1 MITVLEAGSLRSG
14 CQHGQVRTP
23 FLVKDF
29 SLYPHIVEG
38 ERELSWA
45 SSIRA
50 LIPFMR
56 VPPSGPNHLP
66 KAPATNNHHIWYKT
80 STYEFG
86 EDPNIQIIAKPNPK
100 SFSIYCGEWTVLVIK
115 FPNPIVIVLPSVI
128 KNNTII

>member
-1 MITVLEAGSLRSG
+1 MISHLILHMPALICWDYYNKTHRHVKKKNLFLEAGSLRSG

-29 SLYPHIVEG
+29 SLYPHIVER
-38 ERELSWA
+38 EREFSWA

-66 KAPATNNHHIWYKT
+66 KAPATNTIT
-80 STYEFG
+80 FG
-86 EDPNIQIIAKPNPK
+86 IGLQHMNLGKIQVFK
-100 SFSIYCGEWTVLVIK
+100 S
-115 FPNPIVIVLPSVI
+115 
-128 KNNTII
+128 